1 MGMSPPMTRT
11 STTDSPRRARRLGL
25 LSSAAAGLALIAA
38 ACGAT
43 TGTPTPTATPTPT
56 PPSDAYAVVSKGVQA
71 PMDHVKVNLGIKTTG
86 GTSDISIDP
95 SAIEAVVDTKAG
107 KGTLHVSLPKSA

>member
-1 MGMSPPMTRT
+1 MGISPAMTRT
-11 STTDSPRRARRLGL
+11 SITDSRRRPRRLGL

-43 TGTPTPTATPTPT
+43 TATPTPPPTPPPTPT

-86 GTSDISIDP
+86 GTSDISI
-95 SAIEAVVDTKAG
+95 
-107 KGTLHVSLPKSA
+107 KSSPRGGGSDHKPTHGAAQRA

>member
-11 STTDSPRRARRLGL
+11 STTDSPHRARRLGL

-43 TGTPTPTATPTPT
+43 TGTPTPTATPTPTPT

-86 GTSDISIDP
+86 GTSDINIDP
-95 SAIEAVVDTKAG
+95 ASIEA
-107 KGTLHVSLPKSA
+107 